1 MKTIY
6 SATENH
12 ECLQEEFRDSLK
24 PTKVLA
30 TFCIVSDTKINTLR
44 TVVPYM
50 RHRNMKFN
58 TCEQIAITFLSLA

>member
-12 ECLQEEFRDSLK
+12 ECLQEFRDSLK

-30 TFCIVSDTKINTLR
+30 TFCIVSDTKIN
-44 TVVPYM
+44 
-50 RHRNMKFN
+50 
-58 TCEQIAITFLSLA
+58 

>member
-12 ECLQEEFRDSLK
+12 ESLQEEFRDSLK

-30 TFCIVSDTKINTLR
+30 TFCIVSELKLTL
-44 TVVPYM
+44 
-50 RHRNMKFN
+50 
-58 TCEQIAITFLSLA
+58 